1 MSIDP
6 IQYSIVIPYY
16 NNAAILEE
24 CLPSVIALRKAHPE
38 ITEIIGVNDCSTDQ
52 TSALLKENYKEV
64 MVIDNSVNMGFGK
77 TCNKGIAAASNEWI
91 ILLNSDI
98 TLSTD
103 PITHLNR
110 AISEIPE
117 LFQVAFYS
125 FYENGDRFEGQKFI
139 IGKTGLFKTRN
150 NFIEYDLSRFYDS
163 FYACGGHCL
172 ISKSKFLTL
181 GGFSD
186 IYEPFYWEDADL
198 SYMGHKAGWRVIF
211 APQCQVIHKH
221 RGSIRT
227 ANKQRFI
234 DIIQTRNKILFF
246 WKNVSSASLW
256 FQHISGLLFRMLTSW
271 IAGDF
276 IFYFALF
283 KAFQRLPLLLKARDA
298 EKSFWKISD
307 LVLFQT
313 GKKSRSDYL

>member
-1 MSIDP
+1 MSIDL
-6 IQYSIVIPYY
+6 IKYSIVIPYY
-16 NNAAILEE
+16 NNTAILQE

-52 TSALLKENYKEV
+52 TSALLKENFKDV
-64 MVIDNSVNMGFGK
+64 MVIDNTVNLGFGK
-77 TCNKGIAAASNEWI
+77 TCNKGISAASNEWI

-98 TLSTD
+98 ALSTD
-103 PITHLNR
+103 PIPHLNR
-110 AISEIPE
+110 AIIEIPD

-125 FYENGDRFEGQKFI
+125 FHENGERFEGQKFI
-139 IGKTGLFKTRN
+139 VGKTGLYKTRN

-172 ISKSKFLTL
+172 ISKSKFLAL
-181 GGFSD
+181 GGFSE

-198 SYMGHKAGWRVIF
+198 SYMGRKAGWRVIF

-227 ANKQRFI
+227 AHKQRFI

-256 FQHISGLLFRMLTSW
+256 GQHLSGLFFRVLTSW

-276 IFYFALF
+276 IFYVALF
-283 KAFQRLPLLLKARDA
+283 KSVQRSSFVIRDRK
-298 EKSFWKISD
+298 KSKKFWMISD
-307 LVLFQT
+307 TRLFKT
-313 GKKSRSDYL
+313 GRSTK

>member
-1 MSIDP
+1 MSIDS
-6 IQYSIVIPYY
+6 IKYSIVIPYY
-16 NNAAILEE
+16 NNALILQE

-52 TSALLKENYKEV
+52 TSVLLKENFNDV
-64 MVIDNSVNMGFGK
+64 TVIDNTVNMGFGK
-77 TCNKGIAAASNEWI
+77 TCNKGIATADNEWI

-98 TLSTD
+98 ALSTD

-110 AISEIPE
+110 AISEIPD

-125 FYENGDRFEGQKFI
+125 FHENGERFEGQKFI

-150 NFIEYDLSRFYDS
+150 NFIEYDMNRFYDS

-172 ISKSKFLTL
+172 ISKSKFLAL
-181 GGFSD
+181 GGFSE

-198 SYMGHKAGWRVIF
+198 SYMGHKAGWRVVF

-227 ANKQRFI
+227 AHRQRFI

-246 WKNVSSASLW
+246 WKNVSSVRLW
-256 FQHISGLLFRMLTSW
+256 YYHLIGLTFRTLTSW

-276 IFYFALF
+276 VFYFALQ
-283 KAFQRLPLLLKARDA
+283 KALKQIPVLAKKRHWNKKYNRVRDTVI
-298 EKSFWKISD
+298 FN
-307 LVLFQT
+307 T
-313 GKKSRSDYL
+313 GK